1 MLAEASKDARTRAEN
16 MVHET
21 GGADLDRLLSAQMGV
36 ININPANS
44 TATSWE
50 GNNDTASLEK
60 DIISIVRATYTL
72 K

>member
-1 MLAEASKDARTRAEN
+1 
-16 MVHET
+16 
-21 GGADLDRLLSAQMGV
+21 MGV